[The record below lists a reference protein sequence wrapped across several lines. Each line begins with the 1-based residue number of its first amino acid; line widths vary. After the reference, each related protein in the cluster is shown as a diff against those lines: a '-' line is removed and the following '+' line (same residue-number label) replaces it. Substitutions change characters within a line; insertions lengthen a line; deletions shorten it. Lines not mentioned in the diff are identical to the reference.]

1 MQLIGRIGAGLVGT
15 MALVILVGWY
25 NKITLP
31 TLIWPGAF
39 SMKPITALALLFLA
53 VAVITLGRRILPFVL
68 GVTVAA
74 IGAVTLTEY
83 IFGLSSGIDELI
95 PGINFDGETSR
106 MAPATALA
114 LLLLGASVVASRLKL
129 TTLMLGLIITA
140 LCVSQIALQGYA
152 YDVSSLYALGGL
164 VSMALHS
171 ALGVTVLS
179 LSLLLQHP
187 SVGPVSLLQNRES
200 AGKLLRPGILF
211 IIFGPFA
218 LGWLILWAQR
228 QGWFDTAFGVAILVL
243 SMTVLGC
250 GLIVRAAVGLRE
262 LDRQRDGIQ
271 FSLAE
276 ANSTLETTVEAR
288 TRELAEIVDKFRT
301 VIQIAPVGIVQ
312 LNVEGGLV
320 TANDQ
325 WLSLS
330 GLTWQESLG
339 DGWATALHPDDADRV
354 LAEWK
359 SVLSTGEGH
368 ETTLRFLTPEGHVNW
383 VQVSTA
389 PIRDTEQVSGYL
401 ATVTDITALR
411 AAEARLKH
419 LAFHDSLTNLPNRI
433 LLLDRLKQAL
443 LQAARHDLG
452 VGVLFIDLDRFKIVN
467 DSLGHPAGD
476 AVLSEIAV
484 RLGLGVRASDTV
496 ARVGGDEF
504 VVVCPDIRSRKD
516 VLEIA
521 DNLRKVIVEP
531 IIIGNQ
537 IASVGASIGVVFGAG
552 QDDVESLLGDADRA
566 MYLAKGRE
574 RSSLQGAGGLG

>member
-25 NKITLP
+25 TRISLP
-31 TLIWPGAF
+31 TLLWPGAF
-39 SMKPITALALLFLA
+39 TMKPMAALGLLLLA
-53 VAVITLGRRILPFVL
+53 VAVITLGRRILPIVL
-68 GVTVAA
+68 AVTVAV
-74 IGAVTLTEY
+74 IGAVILTEY

-106 MAPATALA
+106 IAPATALA
-114 LLLLGASVVASRLKL
+114 LLLLGASVMASRLKL

-164 VSMALHS
+164 TSMALQS

-179 LSLLLQHP
+179 LSLVLQHP
-187 SVGPVSLLQNRES
+187 LVGPISLFQNRES

-211 IIFGPFA
+211 IIIGPFA
-218 LGWLILWAQR
+218 LGWLILWGQR
-228 QGWFDTAFGVAILVL
+228 QGWFDAAFGVAILVL
-243 SMTVLGC
+243 SMTILGC
-250 GLIVRAAVGLRE
+250 GLILTASAGLRE
-262 LDRQRDGIQ
+262 LDRQRDSTQ

-276 ANSTLETTVEAR
+276 ANSALEATVETR
-288 TRELAEIVDKFRT
+288 TQELAEIVDKFRT

-312 LNVEGGLV
+312 FNVEGGLV
-320 TANDQ
+320 TVNDQ

-330 GLTWQESLG
+330 GLTRQESLG
-339 DGWATALHPDDADRV
+339 DGWASALHPDDADRV
-354 LAEWK
+354 LAELK
-359 SVLSTGEGH
+359 SAPSTGEGH

-383 VQVSTA
+383 VKVSTA
-389 PIRDTEQVSGYL
+389 PIRHAKQVSGYL

-411 AAEARLKH
+411 AAEARLEH
-419 LAFHDSLTNLPNRI
+419 LAFHDALTNLPNRI

-443 LQAARHDLG
+443 LQAARHNQG
-452 VGVLFIDLDRFKIVN
+452 VGVLFIDLDRFKAVN
-467 DSLGHPAGD
+467 DSLGHSAGD

-484 RLGLGVRASDTV
+484 RLGRGVRASDTV

-504 VVVCPDIRSRKD
+504 VVVCPDIENKRD
-516 VLEIA
+516 ILEIA
-521 DNLRKVIVEP
+521 DNLRKIIVEP
-531 IIIGNQ
+531 ITIGSQ
-537 IASVGASIGVVFGAG
+537 TASVGASIGVVFGVG
-552 QDDVESLLGDADRA
+552 HDDVESLLGDADRA

-574 RSSLQGAGGLG
+574 RSSLQGAVGLG